1 VTVGLY
7 FFRRLSVNLS
17 TGVAMPFCFKSSHL
31 ASSISIMTLTVG
43 LVFGQPTTQKSLA
56 QTPTTTTTKINGAGA
71 TFPATLYQGLGWFN
85 VYGVATPPAF
95 NPPGPVNPNVQFS
108 YVAIG
113 SGAGIAA
120 FLSQSPPTSGLTIVP
135 PFSFGAS
142 DAPLNAAQLQ
152 QYQQQVQPTRGP
164 LVQVPVVSGAVT
176 LTYNTQSLN
185 VPQDGLRLSR
195 ATYCGI
201 LNGAI
206 TNWNDPRI
214 TADNG
219 GVQVSADLPL
229 TVVRRSDGSGTN
241 FNLSNHLN
249 TVCQAPSV
257 PSQFVWNRGVG
268 VNSAAAPA
276 PNPPA
281 ADTVYWPS
289 TFLTGVGNPGV
300 LRTINTTVGAI
311 GYVDNGDRLQA
322 RKPAAL
328 LQNSSGNYIAPTSDS
343 TAAAFTNAT
352 VPDSNI
358 ITVRITDPQDP
369 QAYPIV
375 LVTYLLFY
383 GRYDDPAVA
392 AGIKGFINW
401 ALAPET
407 PTPPTQNPGGEA
419 GGTPPPVSNPTSE
432 ANPNTIATTRGFAPL
447 TPNLKAAVIN
457 AVNNNIAP

>member
-1 VTVGLY
+1 MAFY
-7 FFRRLSVNLS
+7 FK
-17 TGVAMPFCFKSSHL
+17 FKSSHV
-31 ASSISIMTLTVG
+31 ASSISIMTLAVG
-43 LVFGQPTTQKSLA
+43 LAFAQPRTQKSLA
-56 QTPTTTTTKINGAGA
+56 QTPPLPSTKINGAGA

-95 NPPGPVNPNVQFS
+95 NPPGPINPNVQFS

-113 SGAGIAA
+113 SGGGIAA
-120 FLSQSPPTSGLTIVP
+120 FLSQSPPTSGATIVAP
-135 PFSFGAS
+135 LSFGAS

-164 LVQVPVVSGAVT
+164 LVQVPVVSGAIT
-176 LTYNTQSLN
+176 LTYNNQGLT
-185 VPQDGLRLSR
+185 VPQSGLRLSR

-201 LNGAI
+201 LGGAI
-206 TNWNDPRI
+206 TNWNDPSI

-219 GVQVSADLPL
+219 GVPVSANLPI
-229 TVVRRSDGSGTN
+229 TVARRSDGSGTT

-257 PSQFVWNRGVG
+257 PSAFVWNRGVG
-268 VNSAAAPA
+268 LNSATVPA
-276 PNPPA
+276 PNPLA
-281 ADTVYWPS
+281 ANTVYWPS
-289 TFLTGVGNPGV
+289 TFLSAAGNPGV

-328 LQNSSGNYIAPTSDS
+328 LQNSSGNYIAPTSES
-343 TAAAFTNAT
+343 TTAAFLDVV

-358 ITVRITDPQDP
+358 ITVRVTDPPDP
-369 QAYPIV
+369 QAYPIIG
-375 LVTYLLFY
+375 VTYLLFY
-383 GRYDDPAVA
+383 GRYNDSATS

-407 PTPPTQNPGGEA
+407 PTPTTENPGGEA
-419 GGTPPPVSNPTSE
+419 EGTLPSVPNPTSE
-432 ANPNTIATTRGFAPL
+432 TNPNTIATTRGFAPL
-447 TPNLKAAVIN
+447 TPNLKAAVIR